1 MVTLPFI
8 DHNCILFTSQMYFYK
23 KSSISDESNNFGQTM
38 AGKMI
43 NKLKNN
49 HMIRWYFAD
58 TWWFHV
64 IFSLNNVLFTF
75 SFCLY
80 LFWYCSSHVCR
91 TSWLF
96 QSIAESNPRLFVIDT
111 HALLNEKL
119 NYHFFLYEPSKIIN
133 FHNKLDILR

>member
-8 DHNCILFTSQMYFYK
+8 DNNCILFTSQMYFYK

-43 NKLKNN
+43 IKKQSYDMAIFCW
-49 HMIRWYFAD
+49 HMMVSRDF
-58 TWWFHV
+58 
-64 IFSLNNVLFTF
+64 LFKQCIITF

-96 QSIAESNPRLFVIDT
+96 QSIAESNPRLFVIDA
-111 HALLNEKL
+111 HALLIEKL